1 MDPESYFRYLL
12 ALVFVVGL
20 ILAASYA
27 ARKFGLGLPVT
38 PRVRGQ
44 GKRLVIT
51 EIAAL
56 DSRRRLMLVKRDQTE
71 HLILLGLSGET
82 VIESG
87 IQPPNTE
94 ASS

>member
-20 ILAASYA
+20 ILAAGYA
-27 ARKFGLGLPVT
+27 ARRFGMGLAVA
-38 PRVRGQ
+38 PRSKGQ
-44 GKRLVIT
+44 AKRLMIT

-56 DSRRRLMLVKRDQTE
+56 DARRRLVLIKRDETE
-71 HLILLGLSGET
+71 HLILLGVTGET

-87 IQPPNTE
+87 IRQRNTE
-94 ASS
+94 EPS

>member
-12 ALVFVVGL
+12 ALLFVVGL
-20 ILAASYA
+20 VLAAGYG
-27 ARKFGLGLPVT
+27 ARRFGLGLAVT

-44 GKRLVIT
+44 AKRLTIT

-56 DSRRRLMLVKRDQTE
+56 DARRRLVLVKRDQTE
-71 HLILLGLSGET
+71 HLILLGATHET

-87 IQPPNTE
+87 IAAPKPGET
-94 ASS
+94 A